1 MRKLLLF
8 PIRLGVGW
16 GLSPRLLGLI
26 GATALV
32 LLRVT
37 VGWHFY
43 VEGIDKRN
51 AGNWSASPFFANA
64 KGPLAEQYRSLVWDS
79 EGTFR
84 LNRDSMVY
92 YMALYREQ
100 VSQHYG
106 FDEQQQNQ
114 AQRNYSKAVATYDW
128 ILSSN
133 APDLEEFKLGTGRV
147 ANLATGAGEQGDL
160 EMKTRDGVAS
170 LGGQRDTIRKEWQQ
184 KGAAAF
190 AQIETLWNAYEEQQN
205 AAASDEQIARQGRI
219 EFIKPRVNPIVDTS
233 VIDRITPYFDIVIG
247 LCLLVG
253 LFTPV
258 AGLAAAAFLFSV
270 FLSQLPPGTGPTS
283 SMYQL
288 VEGMAALVLAATGA
302 GRFAGVDYFLHL
314 CCRKTWSTSDAIA

>member
-1 MRKLLLF
+1 VRKLLLF
-8 PIRLGVGW
+8 PIRLCVGW
-16 GLSPRLLGLI
+16 GLSPRLLGLF

-43 VEGIDKRN
+43 TEGVDKRD
-51 AGNWSASPFFANA
+51 AGNWSAVPFFANA
-64 KGPLAEQYRSLVWDS
+64 KGPLAEEFRSLVWDS

-100 VSQHYG
+100 ASLHYG
-106 FDEQQQNQ
+106 FDDGQKDT
-114 AQRNYSKAVATYDW
+114 AQRNFSKAVETYDW

-133 APDLEEFKLGTGRV
+133 ATDLEEFKLGRGRV
-147 ANLATGAGEQGDL
+147 ANLATGVGEQGDL
-160 EMKTRDGVAS
+160 EMKTRDGVTS

-184 KGAAAF
+184 KGAPAF
-190 AQIETLWNAYEEQQN
+190 AQIEKLWNTYEDQQN
-205 AAASDEQIARQGRI
+205 AVANPEQRQIHGNI
-219 EFIKPRVNPIVDTS
+219 EFVKPRVHPIIDTS
-233 VIDRITPYFDIVIG
+233 VIDRITPYFDIAIG

-258 AGLAAAAFLFSV
+258 AGLAAAGFLFSV
-270 FLSQLPPGTGPTS
+270 FLSQLPPSTGPTS

-288 VEGMAALVLAATGA
+288 IEGMAALVLAMTGA

-314 CCRKTWSTSDAIA
+314 ICRKAWSKSDVVV